1 MKKLAMVEAH
11 NCVKENHDIIGR
23 RVGETAC
30 QCEKAT
36 AFGKQYIVNP
46 KRNDIRGIV
55 KISLIHKATSAWAAY
70 GGEKKKF

>member
-36 AFGKQYIVNP
+36 AFGKQYI
-46 KRNDIRGIV
+46 
-55 KISLIHKATSAWAAY
+55 HKATLAWAAY
-70 GGEKKKF
+70 SGEKKKF